1 MKTYDAIV
9 WDGVYANLYSNGKIV
24 SAVWHGLYK
33 PTIESVEKKAS
44 KQGCTPTDSVSLTI
58 KYKPLDKRTVTRK
71 EINDAL
77 CRLER
82 VSGTY
87 YGITYSGTVT
97 DNRGITVRPY
107 DIEIYVKL
115 DKPITVFSQE
125 RDNLTIDGGKV
136 YGDLFSSD
144 ARYLTTINELWV

>member
-1 MKTYDAIV
+1 MKTFDSII
-9 WDGVYANLYSNGKIV
+9 WDGAYANLYRNGEFVTI
-24 SAVWHGLYK
+24 WHHWLK
-33 PTIESVEKKAS
+33 PNVNDLVIRAIND
-44 KQGCTPTDSVSLTI
+44 GYTPVGDISLTI
-58 KYKPLDKRTVTRK
+58 KYKPLNKRNVTRK

-87 YGITYSGTVT
+87 YGIPYSGVVT

-115 DKPITVFSQE
+115 DRPITVFSQE
-125 RDNLTIDGGKV
+125 RDTLTIDGGKV
-136 YGDLFSSD
+136 YNDLYASD
-144 ARYLTTINELWV
+144 ARYLTTINELWE